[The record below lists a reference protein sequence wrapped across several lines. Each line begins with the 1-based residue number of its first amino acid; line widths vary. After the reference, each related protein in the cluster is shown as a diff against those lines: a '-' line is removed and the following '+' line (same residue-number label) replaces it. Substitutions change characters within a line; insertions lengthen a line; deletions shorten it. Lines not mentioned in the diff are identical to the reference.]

1 MPGRGCSDLGRTKGL
16 RRGDWCGDFEKDL
29 GSLASALLSCAAFW
43 SVSLTSGMRA
53 DDRLDIQSKPCG
65 IAVGR

>member
-16 RRGDWCGDFEKDL
+16 RRGDWCGDLEKDL
-29 GSLASALLSCAAFW
+29 GSLASALLSCAAF
-43 SVSLTSGMRA
+43 VVRFPYFGMGA
-53 DDRLDIQSKPCG
+53 DGRLDIQSKPWG